1 MFFSGRLKEKHYI
14 LGGVTALILAI
25 ISASVVAVL
34 FLREQEID
42 TWRRELSDLS
52 LVLAEQTSQ
61 SMSTARLAM
70 DSIVERVD
78 TMGVRNDADLRLKT
92 KTVAMHQV
100 LLDKISGLPQVDVAT
115 LVAANGDVINFT
127 RKFPAPEI
135 NLADRDYFQAHLNN
149 AELGLFISV
158 PVRNKGNGKWVFYL
172 SRRLNDAA
180 GKLMG
185 LVLIGVSVD
194 KFTAFHQRLGQNL
207 GEGAAIT
214 LLRRDFTVLTRW
226 PTNDE
231 EIGKKNLTGS
241 SHLVVEGMKKN
252 NAVIEYN
259 GPRLSSN
266 GMPVARLGA
275 VQVLERFP
283 MIVNLT
289 VTEDFILENWR
300 SAVKVVAL
308 VASASML
315 TLLLATYFL
324 LRITLQRQKSTDLL
338 NDLTDQV
345 PGMLFQFLHSPDGR
359 ISLPYVNK
367 EFINAYGLHPENGP
381 LEGAALFTYLHP
393 EDKIRI
399 SDSIQKS
406 IQSNHTWHEDYRLVL
421 PGKGVVW
428 CHGDAQPQKLMDG
441 SVLLHG
447 YINDITE
454 SKLAEQALNRESE
467 KNRTLLHNASDG
479 IHILDPDGILIEVS
493 DSFCAMLGYKRGEM
507 IGMKAIQW
515 DANMSESEL
524 IRAVRQQLEKS
535 SRSQFETKHRRKDG
549 SVFDVEIS
557 GLAIKLDGRVL
568 LYNSSRDITERKR
581 QERQIELEKGKAE
594 AANRAKSDFL
604 ANMSHEIR
612 TPMNAVIGLSDLAL
626 QSSDQ
631 NLQTEYLRQILES
644 SRLLLGILND
654 ILDFSKI
661 EAGQIAIEKRVFD
674 IDELVD
680 SMGRLFNKSAQEK
693 GLELSLNRHHQIP
706 KLLIGDELRL
716 RQILTNLVG
725 NAIKFTEQGRVA
737 LEITRLPN
745 EGSGIALVFTVQD
758 SGIGITGEQ
767 IARLFRPFMQ
777 ADTSTTRRFGGTGL
791 GLSISRQLAQLMG
804 GEIEVSSTPG
814 SGTSFVLQVVLEQAN
829 DSQIAEYLKRREA
842 DKAPPEYRDAAQA
855 LRGKKVLLVED
866 NRVNQMV
873 AKQMLKKLTMHTDVA
888 NNGEEAIKMLP
899 LENYHFVLMDVQ
911 MPVMDGIEATRIIRQ
926 NPQYATLPIIAMSA
940 GVTLDE
946 QEECA
951 AAGMTGFIGKPVDF
965 MQLTNKLVELGN

>member
-1 MFFSGRLKEKHYI
+1 
-14 LGGVTALILAI
+14 
-25 ISASVVAVL
+25 
-34 FLREQEID
+34 
-42 TWRRELSDLS
+42 
-52 LVLAEQTSQ
+52 
-61 SMSTARLAM
+61 
-70 DSIVERVD
+70 
-78 TMGVRNDADLRLKT
+78 
-92 KTVAMHQV
+92 
-100 LLDKISGLPQVDVAT
+100 
-115 LVAANGDVINFT
+115 
-127 RKFPAPEI
+127 
-135 NLADRDYFQAHLNN
+135 
-149 AELGLFISV
+149 
-158 PVRNKGNGKWVFYL
+158 
-172 SRRLNDAA
+172 
-180 GKLMG
+180 
-185 LVLIGVSVD
+185 
-194 KFTAFHQRLGQNL
+194 
-207 GEGAAIT
+207 
-214 LLRRDFTVLTRW
+214 
-226 PTNDE
+226 
-231 EIGKKNLTGS
+231 
-241 SHLVVEGMKKN
+241 
-252 NAVIEYN
+252 
-259 GPRLSSN
+259 
-266 GMPVARLGA
+266 
-275 VQVLERFP
+275 
-283 MIVNLT
+283 
-289 VTEDFILENWR
+289 
-300 SAVKVVAL
+300 
-308 VASASML
+308 
-315 TLLLATYFL
+315 
-324 LRITLQRQKSTDLL
+324 
-338 NDLTDQV
+338 
-345 PGMLFQFLHSPDGR
+345 
-359 ISLPYVNK
+359 
-367 EFINAYGLHPENGP
+367 
-381 LEGAALFTYLHP
+381 
-393 EDKIRI
+393 
-399 SDSIQKS
+399 
-406 IQSNHTWHEDYRLVL
+406 
-421 PGKGVVW
+421 
-428 CHGDAQPQKLMDG
+428 
-441 SVLLHG
+441 
-447 YINDITE
+447 
-454 SKLAEQALNRESE
+454 
-467 KNRTLLHNASDG
+467 
-479 IHILDPDGILIEVS
+479 
-493 DSFCAMLGYKRGEM
+493 
-507 IGMKAIQW
+507 
-515 DANMSESEL
+515 
-524 IRAVRQQLEKS
+524 
-535 SRSQFETKHRRKDG
+535 
-549 SVFDVEIS
+549 
-557 GLAIKLDGRVL
+557 
-568 LYNSSRDITERKR
+568 
-581 QERQIELEKGKAE
+581 
-594 AANRAKSDFL
+594 
-604 ANMSHEIR
+604 
-612 TPMNAVIGLSDLAL
+612 
-626 QSSDQ
+626 
-631 NLQTEYLRQILES
+631 LQTEYLRQILES